1 MILSWLLGVALAAPI
16 TVDEVVRAALAH
28 DPLLSAAEAEVT
40 AAEGERRAA
49 TGLRHDPTLEARLG
63 FGLPQ
68 HEVSLTQRVS
78 LSGEGIAAVRA
89 ADAGLRAAEAERDQV
104 RLVVAAEARRRLI
117 AAVSADAQL
126 ERTREVL
133 RLVADL
139 REAGEARLVSG
150 EVAELEV
157 HLARLEEAAAAADV
171 ATARRVALAAREDLA
186 AVTGL
191 TFDVELPG
199 DPMTA
204 APPPGAVGVRGDAV
218 RAAAEVER
226 ADAALRRER
235 AAALPPVAIGVWA
248 QVQNIATSP
257 SPSGVDVA
265 PWSWSENAAWT
276 VGPTLSL
283 TLPVWNGNRAGVAR
297 AVGDQDIARSEL
309 AAVEARIAAEQA
321 GSARRRE
328 SIEVVGEAA
337 DPSSEAR
344 AALAGVEAALSA
356 GEIGQADATLLRAR
370 ILDVWGRAAVA
381 RAEAAELTVDLAL
394 AEAWTTLLPSTP

>member
-16 TVDEVVRAALAH
+16 TVDEVVRAALSH
-28 DPLLSAAEAEVT
+28 DPLVAAAEAEVT
-40 AAEGERRAA
+40 AAEGARRAA
-49 TGLRHDPTLEARLG
+49 TGLRVDPTLEARLG
-63 FGLPQ
+63 FGLTQ
-68 HEVSLTQRVS
+68 HEVSLTQPVS
-78 LSGEGIAAVRA
+78 LSGEGVAAVRA
-89 ADAGLRAAEAERDQV
+89 ADAGMRAALAERDRV
-104 RLVVAAEARRRLI
+104 RLFVAAEARRRLI
-117 AAVSADAQL
+117 AAVAADALL

-133 RLVADL
+133 ALVADL
-139 REAGEARLVSG
+139 REAAEARLASG
-150 EVAELEV
+150 EAAELEV

-171 ATARRVALAAREDLA
+171 ATAQRSALAAREDLA
-186 AVTGL
+186 AMTRL
-191 TFDVELPG
+191 PLDVELPG

-218 RAAAEVER
+218 RAAADVER

-257 SPSGVDVA
+257 SPMGVDVA

-297 AVGDQDIARSEL
+297 AVGDQDVARSEL

-321 GSARRRE
+321 GSAQRRE
-328 SIEVVGEAA
+328 SIEVVDAA
-337 DPSSEAR
+337 GDPGAEAR

-381 RAEAAELTVDLAL
+381 RAEAAELTIDLAL